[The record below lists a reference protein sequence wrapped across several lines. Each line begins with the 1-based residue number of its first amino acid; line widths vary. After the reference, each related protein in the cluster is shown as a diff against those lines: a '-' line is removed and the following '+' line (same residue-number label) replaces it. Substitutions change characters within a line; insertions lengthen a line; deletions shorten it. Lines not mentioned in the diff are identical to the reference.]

1 MLNRQ
6 AQMEVWSSDFA
17 TPISVWLPGLFNPMG
32 YVTACLQVT
41 ARFKALPL
49 DTMASHEEMRAA
61 VLDLAAKKL
70 QGSTHPVVQSL
81 LAAATRTAT

>member
-1 MLNRQ
+1 M
-6 AQMEVWSSDFA
+6 
-17 TPISVWLPGLFNPMG
+17 
-32 YVTACLQVT
+32 
-41 ARFKALPL
+41 

-81 LAAATRTAT
+81 LAAGGVPGTSSSPVTSQGAGSKRRMSDTPP